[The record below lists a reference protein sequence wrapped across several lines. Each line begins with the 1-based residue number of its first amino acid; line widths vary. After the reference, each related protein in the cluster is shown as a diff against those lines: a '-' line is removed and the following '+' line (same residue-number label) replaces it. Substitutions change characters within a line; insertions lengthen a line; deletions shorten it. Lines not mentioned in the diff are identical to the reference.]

1 MLKQIFL
8 AGLMTMLLAACHS
21 GTTPHID
28 EEFGNAVRQNV
39 AVQTLNPDAGG
50 PDESDS
56 LDGPRAA
63 QAVQRMRN
71 RSNQAQSGGL
81 IQGLGQQ

>member
-1 MLKQIFL
+1 MLKNIFL
-8 AGLMTMLLAACHS
+8 AGLMAMLLAACQS
-21 GTTPHID
+21 GTTPTID
-28 EEFGNAVRQNV
+28 DDLGNSVRQNI

-81 IQGLGQQ
+81 VQAIGQ